1 MTMESERD
9 LMLDGNAAAGVL
21 QEIFGEEM
29 TTALTT
35 CDECAT
41 GSQMA
46 MLRVF
51 SGGPGL
57 VLRCPACEA
66 VMVRI
71 AQTPHGTFVDV
82 RGVRQMRLPLP
93 SIT

>member
-1 MTMESERD
+1 
-9 LMLDGNAAAGVL
+9 
-21 QEIFGEEM
+21 
-29 TTALTT
+29 
-35 CDECAT
+35 
-41 GSQMA
+41 

-71 AQTPHGTFVDV
+71 AQTPRGTFVDV

-93 SIT
+93 SIR